1 MLISSQSSSQSYPP
15 KSLRIAVSG
24 CQHGSLE
31 ALYNSLASSSVDL
44 LICCGDFQ
52 AVRNM
57 QDLECMS
64 CPPRYRF
71 MQSFFKYYSGEKSAP
86 TPTIFVGGNHE
97 ATNYLKS
104 LFYGGWVAPNV
115 YFLGSSGVVNFG
127 GLRIAGVSGI
137 FKGYDFRTG
146 YWEQAPFSED
156 ALKSAHHQREFDFWR
171 LQHLSVRSQIDIC
184 MSHDWPEG
192 IYNHGDKAGLL
203 RRKKHFEEDIARSS
217 LGSPPSMRLLESLR
231 PRFWFAGH
239 LHVKFAALVR
249 HPGHEWD
256 TRFLALDKPLPG
268 RDFIQI
274 LDIPIRPDIPGT
286 GRNCFA
292 YDPEWL
298 AVVSVT
304 NALTPPSKRTE
315 RFPAPAFPTTLE
327 VSSVVQRLRQAGLT
341 ALDTTGRE
349 FFPIPF
355 NFQPTAATYQ
365 SSGPSDSGAYVSTSM
380 PESEGNPQTDAFL
393 SLLGLDHIVTRPS
406 HKQKQTEA
414 ESVNNSNF
422 DSNEVDLE

>member
-1 MLISSQSSSQSYPP
+1 MWGVME
-15 KSLRIAVSG
+15 KNVSLRIAVSG
-24 CQHGSLE
+24 CQHGSIE
-31 ALYNSLASSSVDL
+31 ALYDSLISSSIDL

-64 CPPRYRF
+64 CPPKYRF

-86 TPTIFVGGNHE
+86 VSTVFVGGNHE

-115 YFLGSSGVVNFG
+115 YFLGSSGVINFG

-146 YWEQAPFSED
+146 YWEQAPFTDDS
-156 ALKSAHHQREFDFWR
+156 LHSAHHQREFDFWR
-171 LQHLSVRSQIDIC
+171 LQHLCGGSPVDIF

-192 IYNHGDKAGLL
+192 IYDHGDKAALL
-203 RRKKHFEEDIARSS
+203 RRKRHFEEDISRKS

-249 HPGHEWD
+249 HIGHEWD

-274 LDIPIRPDIPGT
+274 LDVPVRPGT
-286 GRNCFA
+286 PGAGTNCFA

-298 AVVSVT
+298 SVLSIT
-304 NALTPPSKRTE
+304 NALTPTIKRTE
-315 RFPAPAFPTTLE
+315 RLPPPARPSE
-327 VSSVVQRLRQAGLT
+327 DEISKMQDRLRDSTLAKV
-341 ALDTTGRE
+341 DTTGRE

-355 NFQPTAATYQ
+355 NFQPTVPPYHPV
-365 SSGPSDSGAYVSTSM
+365 GPFDIGAYSSIGM
-380 PESEGNPQTDAFL
+380 PNSEGNPQTDALL
-393 SLLGLDHIVTRPS
+393 SLLGLSHIVTRPF
-406 HKQKQTEA
+406 HQPDNGDTEFDKID
-414 ESVNNSNF
+414 SRGQVLV
-422 DSNEVDLE
+422 DSNEVFIE